1 MKWSWKIGKFAGISV
16 YMHATF
22 LILIA
27 WIVLTEWGETHSGR
41 AVAGSVL
48 FILALFACVVAHE
61 FGHALAAR
69 RFGIKTHDITLLPI
83 GGVSSLERI
92 PDDPRQELWVALAGP
107 AVSVAIAAALL
118 LVMWITGV
126 GGHLTQIGPWG
137 NVPFVEQLLLAN
149 MMLVIFNLLPAFP
162 MDGGRIFRSLLAR
175 RMDYSRATRIASNV
189 GQIMA
194 LLFAGLG
201 LFGNPFLFLIALFVW
216 IGAGHEAATAELRS
230 ALKGVPV
237 TAVTV
242 TDFNTISS
250 SDPLSRPVEL
260 MLHGTQ
266 QDFPVVDDGRLVGML
281 TRTELLSGLAQKGAD
296 TPVSQVMRKECPTFS
311 STEMLQAAF
320 DKLQSPGCRVL
331 LIMENGNLRGLFT
344 VENLAEFLMVQS
356 ALKGAGKKAGP
367 VPQKEGSADRQGVP
381 KLIVRY

>member
-1 MKWSWKIGKFAGISV
+1 MKWSWKLGKFSGISV

-41 AVAGSVL
+41 AVAGAVL

-69 RFGIKTHDITLLPI
+69 RFGIQTNDITLLPI

-118 LVMWITGV
+118 LIVWITGAV
-126 GGHLTQIGPWG
+126 GHLTQIGPWG
-137 NVPFVEQLLLAN
+137 NVPFAEQLLLAN
-149 MMLVIFNLLPAFP
+149 VMLVIFNLLPAFP

-175 RMDYSRATRIASNV
+175 RMDYSRATRIAANV
-189 GQIMA
+189 GQGMA

-216 IGAGHEAATAELRS
+216 IGAGQEAATAELRS
-230 ALKGVPV
+230 ALRGIPV
-237 TAVTV
+237 SQVTI
-242 TDFNTISS
+242 TDFNTISP
-250 SDPLSRPVEL
+250 SDMLSRPVAL

-266 QDFPVVDDGRLVGML
+266 QDFPVVDEGRLVGVL
-281 TRTELLSGLAQKGAD
+281 TRNELLSGLSKSGPD
-296 TPVSQVMRKECPTFS
+296 VPVSQVMRKDYQAVS
-311 STEMLQAAF
+311 GSEMLQAAS
-320 DKLQSPGCRVL
+320 DRLQNPDCRVL
-331 LIMENGNLRGLFT
+331 LVMEKGNLRGLFT
-344 VENLAEFLMVQS
+344 VENLAEFLMVQT
-356 ALKGAGKKAGP
+356 ALRGAGKKAEST
-367 VPQKEGSADRQGVP
+367 PQEGGSANRDGLP

>member
-27 WIVLTEWGETHSGR
+27 WIMLTEWGETHSGL

-107 AVSVAIAAALL
+107 AVSIAIAAALL
-118 LVMWITGV
+118 FVLWISGA
-126 GGHLTQIGPWG
+126 GIHLRQIGPWG
-137 NVPFVEQLLLAN
+137 NVSFVEQLLLAN
-149 MMLVIFNLLPAFP
+149 VMLVIFNLLPAFP
-162 MDGGRIFRSLLAR
+162 MDGGRILRSLLAR
-175 RMDYSRATRIASNV
+175 RTDYSRATRIASNV
-189 GQIMA
+189 GQVMA

-201 LFGNPFLFLIALFVW
+201 LFGNPFLFVIALFVW

-237 TAVTV
+237 MAVTV

-250 SDPLSRPVEL
+250 SDPLGLPVEL

-266 QDFPVVDDGRLVGML
+266 QDFPVVDDGRLVGIL
-281 TRTELLSGLAQKGAD
+281 TRSELLSGLSQKGPD
-296 TPVSQVMRKECPTFS
+296 TPVSQVMRKDCPTVS

-320 DKLQSPGCRVL
+320 DKLQSPGCRAL
-331 LIMENGNLRGLFT
+331 LIMEDGNLRGLFT
-344 VENLAEFLMVQS
+344 MENLAEFLMVQS
-356 ALKGAGKKAGP
+356 ALRGAEKKGGSVQK
-367 VPQKEGSADRQGVP
+367 KEGPADRQGVP
-381 KLIVRY
+381 KLIARY

>member
-27 WIVLTEWGETHSGR
+27 WIVLTEWGATHSGR

-69 RFGIKTHDITLLPI
+69 RFGIKTNDITLLPI

-107 AVSVAIAAALL
+107 AVSIAIAAALL
-118 LVMWITGV
+118 LLLVITGSV
-126 GGHLTQIGPWG
+126 GHLTQIGPWG

-149 MMLVIFNLLPAFP
+149 VMLVIFNLLPAFP

-216 IGAGHEAATAELRS
+216 IGAGHEAATA
-230 ALKGVPV
+230 
-237 TAVTV
+237 
-242 TDFNTISS
+242 N
-250 SDPLSRPVEL
+250 
-260 MLHGTQ
+260 
-266 QDFPVVDDGRLVGML
+266 
-281 TRTELLSGLAQKGAD
+281 
-296 TPVSQVMRKECPTFS
+296 C
-311 STEMLQAAF
+311 
-320 DKLQSPGCRVL
+320 
-331 LIMENGNLRGLFT
+331 
-344 VENLAEFLMVQS
+344 
-356 ALKGAGKKAGP
+356 GP
-367 VPQKEGSADRQGVP
+367 R
-381 KLIVRY
+381 